1 MFCAFGVCSGLNIY
15 LYTNRKSSTYLALCV
30 VNGVFASVWIAFSLL
45 NIWCYKK
52 WSEANGGEYTRGD
65 IEYTCGDIGS
75 PFVVEQ
81 IQQYVS
87 EICAYPQL
95 CMSII
100 YFWQEMTIISVA
112 LLAIPSVIGLLV
124 YITRIVTI
132 IKLRRYLRVILKRL
146 LFSLIGNYFVTM
158 GWLAVVLFYS
168 YDFETGLIIRSNL
181 IPQLTIS
188 GFILIANT
196 WNTVFFYTSYLY
208 DFSLQA
214 AFTTGDR
221 PTAEHLSQLPPFHKT
236 MYAMSVPK
244 YGALG
249 YFWAAPYAAIVVLYF
264 LYPPVALNF
273 TTVPIHFIL
282 FTSVLVLS
290 LIINCRPVAVC
301 LISHGTPIFI
311 IGVIATTLLAS
322 GLIMMVVVV
331 SIALFILYHCIWC
344 LNKCCKCCSKW
355 DYRQT
360 GYTYNKQ
367 TGEYFP
373 KYDFVCL

>member
-1 MFCAFGVCSGLNIY
+1 MFCAFGACSGLNIY
-15 LYTNRKSSTYLALCV
+15 LYINQKSITYLSLCV

-45 NIWCYKK
+45 NICCYKK
-52 WSEANGGEYTRGD
+52 WSANGN
-65 IEYTCGDIGS
+65 EYTCGDIAS

-100 YFWQEMTIISVA
+100 YYWQEMTITSFA
-112 LLAIPSVIGLLV
+112 LLAIPSVIVLLV
-124 YITRIVTI
+124 YITRIATI
-132 IKLRRYLRVILKRL
+132 IKLRRYLRVMLKRL

-168 YDFETGLIIRSNL
+168 YDFETGVIIRSNL
-181 IPQLTIS
+181 IPKLTIS

-236 MYAMSVPK
+236 MYAMSVPL

-249 YFWAAPYAAIVVLYF
+249 NFWAAPYVAIVVIYF
-264 LYPPVALNF
+264 LYPPVALSF

-282 FTSVLVLS
+282 LSSATVLS
-290 LIINCRPVAVC
+290 IIINCRPFVVC
-301 LISHGTPIFI
+301 LMGHGTPIFI
-311 IGVIATTLLAS
+311 ICIIVAAFLTS
-322 GLIMMVVVV
+322 GLVMIFLVLP
-331 SIALFILYHCIWC
+331 IIILVILSPCIC
-344 LNKCCKCCSKW
+344 CCSQWECK
-355 DYRQT
+355 QV
-360 GYTYNKQ
+360 GYTINVNSSGQKLHSNC
-367 TGEYFP
+367 EIF
-373 KYDFVCL
+373 CL